1 MPMTPHAMRAPAWP
15 VVFESAWP
23 PQPRSSSSA
32 WLMKR
37 DGGYERETVEAGQE
51 AAGQMRALIA
61 QGSYMITERPMTD
74 SGPCS
79 ASILS

>member
-1 MPMTPHAMRAPAWP
+1 
-15 VVFESAWP
+15 
-23 PQPRSSSSA
+23 
-32 WLMKR
+32 MKR

-61 QGSYMITERPMTD
+61 QGSYMITERPMID